1 MAVGAGSI
9 KRASKLNAEAET
21 KKNVAADAV
30 AEKVPAEEAAEV
42 VAENVPV
49 KEAAE
54 EKVPAKKTTTRKT
67 TAKKTTEAKTTETK
81 TTAKETTTRKTPD
94 KKAAEENQVEAVVKQ
109 IAEAATEE
117 VKSSVETS
125 VIANIDPAVLDV
137 VLGKKEKK
145 NQACHLTEDMPIH
158 LL

>member
-67 TAKKTTEAKTTETK
+67 TAKKTT
-81 TTAKETTTRKTPD
+81 AKETTTRKTPA

>member
-81 TTAKETTTRKTPD
+81 TTAKETT
-94 KKAAEENQVEAVVKQ
+94 QVEAVVKQ